1 MSVFFLFTT
10 CRFPPGVC
18 SLPLTYI
25 HPLCHY
31 SSFLSYSA
39 LLFLPFSFLS
49 SSLWPVTERIINE
62 HHKALSLLAVL
73 WWVCQLCHSEQ
84 NHAALLFDP
93 HFKEGSPLFSA
104 QRSNCVLILDGA
116 KPPNCFKTSQCRA
129 QIAQRW
135 DTRSDNHF
143 GRNFT
148 FTPPCDRFRDF
159 PRNDWKKILG
169 CKTGLRSVW
178 QSNI

>member
-1 MSVFFLFTT
+1 MSVFLLFTT
-10 CRFPPGVC
+10 CRFPPGVSVSPAC

-31 SSFLSYSA
+31 SSFLSYSV
-39 LLFLPFSFLS
+39 LLFLAFSFLS
-49 SSLWPVTERIINE
+49 SSLWPATERIINE

-104 QRSNCVLILDGA
+104 QRSNCVLIWMGQNPQLLQNQPVQDTDSTERGHVQITA
-116 KPPNCFKTSQCRA
+116 LEEFNFYAA
-129 QIAQRW
+129 QWLISW
-135 DTRSDNHF
+135 FS
-143 GRNFT
+143 
-148 FTPPCDRFRDF
+148 
-159 PRNDWKKILG
+159 
-169 CKTGLRSVW
+169 
-178 QSNI
+178 

>member
-1 MSVFFLFTT
+1 MHFPPAVSVF
-10 CRFPPGVC
+10 PAC
-18 SLPLTYI
+18 SLPLTYV
-25 HPLCHY
+25 HPQCHY
-31 SSFLSYSA
+31 SSCLSYSV

-73 WWVCQLCHSEQ
+73 WWVCQLYHSEQ

-116 KPPNCFKTSQCRA
+116 KTPNCFKTSQCRA
-129 QIAQRW
+129 HIVQGHILCR
-135 DTRSDNHF
+135 DTHSDNRF
-143 GRNFT
+143 GRSFT

-159 PRNDWKKILG
+159 P
-169 CKTGLRSVW
+169 
-178 QSNI
+178 SNA